1 VDSEQVLKV
10 ELRRALDE
18 VLPPAP
24 WLEAAVKDDL
34 RRRRSHGWAGRGPGK
49 SQRRP
54 VRWHLSPVQLA
65 AGVLIVVLAGAA
77 LAAFLEVRN
86 LAPRSEPAALD
97 LARYQAMV
105 SSDVNRL
112 IISNSASGMDCTT
125 VQSNCKGPGE
135 QLLGAFQRFLDDL
148 NRSQPPTSLAVTN
161 GLMRR
166 HLAAAIADINGVFA
180 AYAAKD
186 QVALDRDNYLLSA
199 QGEWLSAITTGIAK
213 SRQGTVASYI
223 DSVQAAKQGMTS
235 CNGCRPVQ
243 LAGQDCAEIQT
254 VLCEADVVYAKL
266 DIEALE
272 SALTTVTAP
281 SSLADQDALLQRDLA
296 EADAAVLALASAQ
309 LTGDQSGFITSRV
322 LLAQKLLSIDADLAG
337 ILGAS

>member
-34 RRRRSHGWAGRGPGK
+34 RKRRSRGSINRGQDT
-49 SQRRP
+49 SRL
-54 VRWHLSPVQLA
+54 VRTAWPRTPMQLA

-77 LAAFLEVRN
+77 LAAFLELRSF
-86 LAPRSEPAALD
+86 APRSEPAALD
-97 LARYQAMV
+97 LVHYQAMV

-112 IISNSASGMDCTT
+112 RYSGSGIDCTT
-125 VQSNCKGPGE
+125 VQSNCPGPGK
-135 QLLGAFQRFLDDL
+135 QVLGAFQGFLDDL
-148 NRSQPPTSLAVTN
+148 KRSQPPTSLAVTN

-166 HLAAAIADINGVFA
+166 HLAAAIADLNGVFA

-186 QVALDRDNYLLSA
+186 QVALDRDNYLLDG
-199 QGEWLSAITTGIAK
+199 QEEWVSAITTSISQ

-223 DSVQAAKQGMTS
+223 ESVRAGKQGMTS
-235 CNGCRPVQ
+235 CNGCRPLQ

-266 DIEALE
+266 DIETLE
-272 SALTTVTAP
+272 SALVGVTAP
-281 SSLADQDALLQRDLA
+281 SSLIDQDALLQRDLA
-296 EADAAVLALASAQ
+296 QADASVIALANSQ
-309 LTGDQSGFITSRV
+309 LTGDQDGFNTSRA
-322 LLAQKLLSIDADLAG
+322 LLAQKLLAIDADLAG
-337 ILGAS
+337 IVGG